1 MKWKS
6 IVAVTLI
13 ACLLGIQPVS
23 SPAQAAEGDVEEQRV
38 DTEKLWN
45 YAMCGASIALA
56 SGTGAWVLAFITC
69 HSTVLMEYPRP
80 RRRPWP

>member
-1 MKWKS
+1 MKWKTVVV
-6 IVAVTLI
+6 IALVACV
-13 ACLLGIQPVS
+13 LGIQPLS
-23 SPAQAAEGDVEEQRV
+23 DARAAEDIVEDQRV

-69 HSTVLMEYPRP
+69 GKAVTTHYAD
-80 RRRPWP
+80 